1 MTNREIRSFVQKS
14 ASMCP
19 RTFTVVL
26 MALCSC
32 MLMAQEQK
40 TKSSSDNT
48 ELGIIDYVRKVMSF
62 NHTVPQEK
70 VYMHFDNTGYFEGET
85 IWFKAYVTRTDLN
98 RPTNLSRVLYV
109 ELVNP
114 SGDVLKTGKYYIDEQ
129 GQARGDMKVDSLF
142 GSGFYEVRA
151 YTRYMTNWGVNSVFS
166 RVFPVF
172 KKPQEEGD
180 YHDLTI
186 STRLYQHR
194 DPNNRNREDTL
205 YLKAMQ
211 DGIYTNQAAKT
222 LSVQFYPEGGDLML
236 GKRCR
241 VAMLAVTDDGRPHQ
255 GVGQVVNEHGEVLAT
270 VTTDSLGRGSF
281 MLIPDGTTLTLQ
293 MSNLKDKTQRFTLP
307 AAKSDGCALTL
318 DVVSDS
324 ILATLQCT
332 DGLCGQLLGYA
343 LMSNGN
349 IYYCDTLLASPLME
363 LELSRSTMKDG
374 VNQLTVFNSQGRILA
389 DRLFFICP
397 KPSAADTIT
406 FSSETR
412 WLKPC
417 GKVSLDVQTLPGA
430 TFSFSAIDPGTMN
443 NRKEGNLKTWML
455 LGSEVRGYIHNVSY
469 YFEADDTPHRQAA
482 DLLMLTQGW
491 RRYDWNIMAGHDS
504 MGKLQP
510 VEDKF
515 YIDGTLNLYRTRNP
529 VSGVKMQAIL
539 YNPSGQSLTGEGVTD
554 EQGNYAF
561 ELPFIDGE
569 WKLFFY
575 TLRDDKKKTYR
586 VGINR
591 NFSPTPRYISPIETE
606 LRAPQ
611 GPNIFVHNEGEVVPE
626 EEVFVPIT
634 RRNILLQNVTVKA
647 KRRYFTSSDNLRY
660 QNESYGRKWA
670 SIYYDIDHEREKI
683 LDEGLPEPDIFE
695 LLHKLNPLFS
705 EPVYGPAYK
714 RVGPNLVL
722 DLESTGAIPAITYGG
737 HSIMWI
743 VDNGENQS
751 EGASTSSLG
760 GSGDEFFPCDLN
772 EIKSVY
778 IANFDPDAETRE
790 AAGISKVNIEKADGT
805 SVRIYLYTHKRF
817 TAASNKGIRRTYFQG
832 FNLISTFQTED
843 YSVIPPM
850 ADFRRTI
857 YWNPDVRADAQGK
870 AKVEFYNNST
880 CEEMYI
886 NAEGMTSDGKMVV
899 KE

>member
-1 MTNREIRSFVQKS
+1 
-14 ASMCP
+14 
-19 RTFTVVL
+19 
-26 MALCSC
+26 
-32 MLMAQEQK
+32 
-40 TKSSSDNT
+40 
-48 ELGIIDYVRKVMSF
+48 
-62 NHTVPQEK
+62 
-70 VYMHFDNTGYFEGET
+70 
-85 IWFKAYVTRTDLN
+85 
-98 RPTNLSRVLYV
+98 
-109 ELVNP
+109 
-114 SGDVLKTGKYYIDEQ
+114 
-129 GQARGDMKVDSLF
+129 
-142 GSGFYEVRA
+142 
-151 YTRYMTNWGVNSVFS
+151 
-166 RVFPVF
+166 
-172 KKPQEEGD
+172 
-180 YHDLTI
+180 
-186 STRLYQHR
+186 
-194 DPNNRNREDTL
+194 
-205 YLKAMQ
+205 
-211 DGIYTNQAAKT
+211 
-222 LSVQFYPEGGDLML
+222 
-236 GKRCR
+236 
-241 VAMLAVTDDGRPHQ
+241 
-255 GVGQVVNEHGEVLAT
+255 
-270 VTTDSLGRGSF
+270 
-281 MLIPDGTTLTLQ
+281 
-293 MSNLKDKTQRFTLP
+293 
-307 AAKSDGCALTL
+307 
-318 DVVSDS
+318 
-324 ILATLQCT
+324 
-332 DGLCGQLLGYA
+332 
-343 LMSNGN
+343 MSNGN

>member
-19 RTFTVVL
+19 RTLAVVL

-255 GVGQVVNEHGEVLAT
+255 GVGQVVNEQGEVLAT

-343 LMSNGN
+343 LMNNGN

-515 YIDGTLNLYRTRNP
+515 YIDGTLNLYRKRNP

-591 NFSPTPRYISPIETE
+591 NFSPTPRYISPIETQ
-606 LRAPQ
+606 LRAPK

-647 KRRYFTSSDNLRY
+647 KRRYFTNDDFRFK
-660 QNESYGRKWA
+660 NESYGRKWA

-705 EPVYGPAYK
+705 EPNYG
-714 RVGPNLVL
+714 NS
-722 DLESTGAIPAITYGG
+722 DSTGAIPAIAYGG
-737 HSIMWI
+737 HPIQWI
-743 VDNGENQS
+743 VDNGEAQNG
-751 EGASTSSLG
+751 GAFTSLSG
-760 GSGDEFFPCDLN
+760 ATGDEFFPCDMN

-778 IANFDPDAETRE
+778 IANFDPDADTRE
-790 AAGISKVNIEKADGT
+790 SAGYGASVSTEDSDGGT
-805 SVRIYLYTHKRF
+805 GPDHSNSVKIYLYRHHKF
-817 TAASNKGIRRTYFQG
+817 TTASNKGIRRTYFQG